1 MADAEVITKDVKIEK
16 ITHHIGRFGVIVPIL
31 KLDKKVPTINKS
43 GTNLTFDILTDVIT
57 LQDAG
62 RYVTFNIKE
71 GDVVDLITT
80 WPSNDAMPVY
90 DVANHRP
97 GEDNSVVRYVIP
109 EKCPACGKPVREY
122 TGQYIC
128 NNALCT
134 ARLLERNTHFV
145 RSIHMHLHGVYHT
158 IFSTLI
164 ARSFIKSPI
173 DIFTTADHA
182 VLETLDTISQ
192 KHLSTYKALV
202 CDVIGKVSMTELLI
216 GLDIIPYY
224 DNTDVIRNFVVYMQ
238 EMQAKEYGNQFDI
251 TTFIELVDRSVN
263 DFNIVNDD
271 ANNINMQILKLSDE
285 EHEALSNRFGN
296 IGSHAIAI
304 IMDYVLNE
312 DNRELLQKL
321 GSIGLLRN

>member
-1 MADAEVITKDVKIEK
+1 MADAEVITNDVKIEK
-16 ITHHIGRFGVIVPIL
+16 ISHHVGRFGIIVPIL
-31 KLDKKVPTINKS
+31 KLDKKVPTINKD
-43 GTNLTFDILTDVIT
+43 GTHLTMDILTDFIT

-62 RYVTFNIKE
+62 RYVTYNIKE
-71 GDVVDLITT
+71 GDVVDLRTT
-80 WPSNDAMPVY
+80 WPTNNAVPVY
-90 DVANHRP
+90 DVIAHRP
-97 GEDNSVVRYVIP
+97 CEEDAFLKYVIP

-164 ARSFIKSPI
+164 ARKFIRSPI

-182 VLETLDTISQ
+182 VLETLDTISA

-224 DNTDVIRNFVVYMQ
+224 NDTDIIRNFVTYMQ
-238 EMQAKEYGNQFDI
+238 EMQANEYGNQFDI
-251 TTFIELVDRSVN
+251 DTFIEVVDRSVN

-285 EHEALSNRFGN
+285 EHEAISNRFGN

-304 IMDYVLNE
+304 IMDYVLND
-312 DNRELLQKL
+312 DNRELLKRL
-321 GSIGLLRN
+321 GSIGLLRS